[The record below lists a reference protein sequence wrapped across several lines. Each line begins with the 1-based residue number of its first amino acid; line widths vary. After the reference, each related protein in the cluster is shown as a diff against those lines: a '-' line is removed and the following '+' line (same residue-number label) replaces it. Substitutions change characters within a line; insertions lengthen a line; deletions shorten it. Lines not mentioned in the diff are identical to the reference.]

1 MLLSG
6 ENGAYLLQNFVLVQ
20 AKSENRTIFGT
31 VSPTEVSGFVQIK
44 QRDALEHILSFHLL
58 KKSTQSVKN

>member
-31 VSPTEVSGFVQIK
+31 VYPTEVSGFVEIK
-44 QRDALEHILSFHLL
+44 QRDALENILSFHLL